1 MNDVCSSEECLGP
14 TALDETPSGAA
25 GLRDKTGRGAP
36 ADPPLFDSGADTGRS
51 QTPRIEIIYRPIE
64 ELRLPGRKVRRHSRR
79 KIRMLA
85 AAIAEYRHV
94 TPVAIDADGG
104 VIAGVARVLACREL
118 GYSEIPTVCLDHLS
132 EAQRTA
138 FMLADN
144 KLAENATWDKK
155 LLGEILRDL
164 SVLDLDFNLE
174 LTGFEMAEIDLL
186 ISGLGNESLD
196 DPADAAISPEPG
208 RTVSS
213 PGDLWRLGD
222 HRVLCGSVLDAT
234 ALQTLMAQEWAA
246 MVFTDPPY
254 NLRIDGHCTGLGA
267 IHHREFAMASGE
279 MSSPAFQLF
288 LARSLRN
295 LAGSCFG
302 GSLVYVCM
310 DWRHMRELLAASR
323 EIDAQLQNVCVW
335 VKDNPG
341 MGSFYRSQHE
351 FVFLFKTGKGP
362 HRNNVQFGK
371 FGRNRS
377 NVWTYAGCTSPSG
390 RQTSEG
396 NLLALHPTVKPVALA
411 ADAILDCTARG
422 DIVLDGFLGS
432 GTTLIAAERTARR
445 CYGTEIEPVFVD
457 TIIRRWQ
464 KLTGGTATH
473 AETGRTFDDLEREA
487 EVANAA

>member
-1 MNDVCSSEECLGP
+1 MP
-14 TALDETPSGAA
+14 ALNHS
-25 GLRDKTGRGAP
+25 L
-36 ADPPLFDSGADTGRS
+36 
-51 QTPRIEIIYRPIE
+51 QIISRPIE
-64 ELRLPGRKVRRHSRR
+64 DLQLPDRKARRHSRR

-94 TPVAIDADGG
+94 TPVAIDGDGL

-118 GYSEIPTVCLDHLS
+118 GHSEIPTVCLDHLS
-132 EAQRTA
+132 QVQRTA

-144 KLAENATWDKK
+144 KLAENAIWDRK
-155 LLGEILRDL
+155 LLGEILRNL

-186 ISGLGNESLD
+186 ISGIGDLSAE
-196 DPADAAISPEPG
+196 DPADAVIAPEPG
-208 RTVSS
+208 RTASS
-213 PGDLWRLGD
+213 PSDLWFLGD
-222 HRVLCGSVLDAT
+222 HRVLCGSVLDVA
-234 ALQTLMAQEWAA
+234 AVQTLMAHEWAA
-246 MVFTDPPY
+246 MIFTDPPY
-254 NLRIDGHCTGLGA
+254 NVPIDGHATGLGA
-267 IHHREFAMASGE
+267 IHHRDFAMASGE

-302 GSLVYVCM
+302 GALIYVCM
-310 DWRHMRELLAASR
+310 DWRHMSELHAAGR

-341 MGSFYRSQHE
+341 MGSLYRSQHE

-362 HRNNVQFGK
+362 HRNNVQLGK

-390 RQTSEG
+390 RKTSEG
-396 NLLALHPTVKPVALA
+396 NLLALHPTVKPVALV

-432 GTTLIAAERTARR
+432 GTTLIAAERTGRR
-445 CYGTEIEPVFVD
+445 CYGTEIDPAYVD

-464 KLTGGTATH
+464 KLTDGAATR
-473 AETGRTFDDLEREA
+473 AGTGRTFDDLAHEA
-487 EVANAA
+487 EVADAA